1 MKNVRRRQM
10 NAADIPAV
18 LEIEK
23 ECFLSGWSFESYK
36 NELSRDD
43 SQTFIV
49 ESEKVVAGYAILRL
63 ITSASESEILN
74 IAVKPEFQRHGI
86 GTILLSEIVGF
97 AKSRQIRSIWL
108 EVRKTNFTAQDFYRR
123 NGFVLSGQRKNF
135 YTNPTEDALIMKLDL

>member
-1 MKNVRRRQM
+1 MKNLRRRQM
-10 NAADIPAV
+10 NATDIPAV

-23 ECFLSGWSFESYK
+23 ECFLSGWSLESYK

-49 ESEKVVAGYAILRL
+49 ESEKTVAGYAILRL

-74 IAVKPEFQRHGI
+74 IAVKPEFQRQGI

-97 AKSRQIRSIWL
+97 AKSRQIGSIWL

-123 NGFVLSGQRKNF
+123 NRFVLSGQRKNF

>member
-1 MKNVRRRQM
+1 MKNVHLRQM
-10 NAADIPAV
+10 SAADIPAV

-43 SQTFIV
+43 SGTFIV
-49 ESEKVVAGYAILRL
+49 ESEKIIAGYAILRL

-74 IAVKPEFQRHGI
+74 IAVKPEFQRQGI

-97 AKSRQIRSIWL
+97 VRSKQIRSIWL

-123 NGFVLSGQRKNF
+123 NRFVLSGQRKNF
-135 YTNPTEDALIMKLDL
+135 YTNPPEDALIMKLDL